1 MSGPAGWSTLGGGSS
16 WAAPLVGVVGCRG
29 YDISTV
35 VATGLGGCGWRS
47 GGTVSGP
54 SRKELNT
61 VHLLDESGQWRP
73 DYLDQSVVPGAV
85 RVHVLTQVALCRAD
99 QQFFV
104 RPRDIR
110 MVLAY
115 ARAFGPSR
123 MLRKVRSRQ
132 AETVRNDA
140 WLSVGIG
147 RLGDVGETDIDGQA
161 GDLVGFVATSAPR
174 GVERLVLPE
183 ALVWK
188 VSGPDDLDR
197 RRVHYVSGVSLA
209 RDFGVEVSE
218 VLSSLAGWQ
227 PETLVQ
233 PALDDATKTRI
244 AKVVLSPPSSWMSTE
259 EKSPESSVRERA
271 EGGPVPGDRP
281 SYHVFGYG
289 QYAKVNAIANLDL
302 KLHLAGIHEIN
313 PAQLGPVPATP
324 GPALDTS
331 PVPRADEKIENVVL
345 AGYHHSHGPLAV
357 ELIERGAR
365 HVIIEKPLT
374 TTEAQLDDLL
384 AAMDR
389 HPDARV
395 HAAFQRRHSPF
406 NRLIRRDLGSGPI
419 SMSATVYEVPLPA
432 LHWYRWPVVGNSV
445 VSNGC
450 HWIDYFLYLNDFPQ
464 VSEHRALVLA
474 DQVVLV
480 LELSTGASCA
490 ISLRHVGS
498 PRLGVRDLISLWHDD
513 ATVTIED
520 NSRYRSEQGFGR
532 SRSASCS
539 RLRSHEDMYV
549 EFARRISE
557 DSSGDSRRSIEIST
571 RAMVRLAELVDEA
584 SPRSRE
590 SEALPSQFVGSR

>member
-1 MSGPAGWSTLGGGSS
+1 M
-16 WAAPLVGVVGCRG
+16 
-29 YDISTV
+29 
-35 VATGLGGCGWRS
+35 
-47 GGTVSGP
+47 
-54 SRKELNT
+54 
-61 VHLLDESGQWRP
+61 HLLDDSGQWRP
-73 DYLDQSVVPGAV
+73 DYLDQSVVPGTV
-85 RVHVLTQVALCRAD
+85 RVHVLSQVALCRAD

-123 MLRKVRSRQ
+123 VLRKVRSRQ
-132 AETVRNDA
+132 AESVRNDA

-147 RLGDVGETDIDGQA
+147 RVDDGGVTDSDGPVGEDGHV

-183 ALVWK
+183 VLVWEL
-188 VSGPDDLDR
+188 SGVDGLDR
-197 RRVHYVSGVSLA
+197 RRGHYVSGVSLT
-209 RDFGVEVSE
+209 RDFGIEVAE
-218 VLSSLAGWQ
+218 ALSSLAGWQ
-227 PETLVQ
+227 PETQ
-233 PALDDATKTRI
+233 IEPALDDAFKTRI
-244 AKVVLSPPSSWMSTE
+244 GEVMSSPPSSWVPAE
-259 EKSPESSVRERA
+259 ERPPESSVRERV
-271 EGGPVPGDRP
+271 EGGPVAGDRP

-331 PVPRADEKIENVVL
+331 PVPRVDEKIDNAVL

-374 TTEAQLDDLL
+374 TTAAQLDDLL

-389 HPDARV
+389 NPDARV

-406 NRLIRRDLGSGPI
+406 NRLIRRDLGPGPV

-450 HWIDYFLYLNDFPQ
+450 HWIDYFLYLNDFAEVTRHQ
-464 VSEHRALVLA
+464 ALVLA

-480 LELSTGASCA
+480 LELVNGASCS
-490 ISLRHVGS
+490 ISLRHSGS
-498 PRLGVRDLISLWHDD
+498 PRLGVRDLISLWRDD

-520 NSRYRSEQGFGR
+520 NSHYRSEQGFGR

-557 DSSGDSRRSIEIST
+557 DTPGDSRRSIEVST
-571 RAMVRLAELVDEA
+571 RAMTRLAELVDEA
-584 SPRSRE
+584 KA
-590 SEALPSQFVGSR
+590 EARDLKLLSLSTVVTS